1 MSTLRFWLWFTQIPG
16 LQNQSRLALL
26 QRFPSLEQI
35 YYTEQRDLLLTEN
48 ISPSQVELLGR
59 YRDLTI
65 ADRILG
71 DCQRLNLRILTIQDA
86 EYPDRLRNIVNPP
99 CLLYVKGNLPAL
111 DTEATVTVVGTRDCT
126 PYGIACGEK
135 LGYGIAQCGGL
146 VVSGMAKGVDAAAAR
161 GALLAGGRVVGIL
174 GNGLDIVYPYE
185 NYSLYEDVA
194 ATGVLLSEYPPG
206 TAPSGQHFPVRNRIL
221 AGISVATLVVEAPL
235 RSGALITA
243 ALANE
248 QGRSVFAVPGP
259 IDAPASRGC
268 NALIQDGAGLVSDAW
283 DILRG
288 YTANFPDKLRQV
300 SAKDRPLILNQNQS
314 SNIPR
319 RIPPATPVEPVL
331 SESES
336 KSKSG
341 PENVQTSEILETSQ
355 TSGRKPK
362 GSKQPAY
369 TALKTPELTEE
380 QRLLLQLLP
389 DSEAEPAPVDDLIEE
404 SGLSAPQVLQALTVL
419 EMEKLAVPHSGKR
432 YTRKSKSK

>member
-26 QRFPSLEQI
+26 QRFSSLEQI

-48 ISPSQVELLGR
+48 IAPSQVELLGR

-174 GNGLDIVYPYE
+174 GNGLDIIYPYE

-268 NALIQDGAGLVSDAW
+268 NALIQDGAGLASDAW

-288 YTANFPDKLRQV
+288 YTTSFPDKLRQV
-300 SAKDRPLILNQNQS
+300 SSKDRPLILNQNQ
-314 SNIPR
+314 NIPHR
-319 RIPPATPVEPVL
+319 MPPATPVEPAP
-331 SESES
+331 SES
-336 KSKSG
+336 KSDSEKAQAS
-341 PENVQTSEILETSQ
+341 ETSQISQTSQ
-355 TSGRKPK
+355 TSRQKSK
-362 GSKQPAY
+362 GSKRPAA
-369 TALKTPELTEE
+369 ALKAPELPELTEE

-432 YTRKSKSK
+432 YTRKLKLK